1 MFQWTPCKK
10 LTLKVRFLHFCY
22 LVRLLKSFEFNAC
35 NLSPPFQYN
44 VLQQSSN
51 VPILEN
57 VFHLLKDGMVT
68 MTVGTTQMKSQLPSA
83 I

>member
-10 LTLKVRFLHFCY
+10 LTLKVRFLHFGY
-22 LVRLLKSFEFNAC
+22 LVRLLKSFEFD
-35 NLSPPFQYN
+35 LSPPFQYN

-68 MTVGTTQMKSQLPSA
+68 MTVGTTQMKSRVPSA